1 MGTIRSIYKNL
12 LFLSSGEIIS
22 KILQFILMVYAAR
35 ILDQASFGKFSF
47 AISLSFIAII
57 TADWGIN
64 QYIIREIARD
74 KNTANKYVVDAF
86 VIKVVFTIITCVLI
100 IIFLNALNYPKDTR
114 YIVYL
119 IWAFTI
125 ISTFTDLFYSIFR
138 AFERMFYD
146 SLIKTLRMIILTP
159 LGLYV
164 LFNGYG
170 VMVFSAVF
178 IVVEALMV
186 SVAFIIVQKKF
197 IKIKFDSSL
206 QFIKD
211 VKFMK
216 EIVKTAFPL
225 GIAFF
230 FSSIYFYIDS
240 VMLSKMRG
248 DIEVAIYSVAYNLA
262 LAILFI
268 PAVYTNAIYPVMSRY
283 YKTSKEN
290 LIYLYKKSF
299 KYLYIIGLPIS
310 AGLYILASRII
321 VFLYGKEYLSSVIAF
336 QIISWFLFIKFL
348 NYLMAY
354 ALSSVDQ
361 QNSRMIGQGLTA
373 VFNVVLNLILIPK
386 MGYVGAA
393 VSTFFTEIFLFI
405 LYYWYVSKS
414 LHRFNFILILI
425 KPLIATAVMV
435 TFIVYVNLRLF
446 LVIPSAGLVYFVVI
460 LLLRTFEKE
469 DYQIFKKMFVKADI
483 KEMPKANSL

>member
-1 MGTIRSIYKNL
+1 MGAVKSIYRNL
-12 LFLSSGEIIS
+12 LFLISGEITS
-22 KILQFILMVYAAR
+22 KILQFVLMVYAAR
-35 ILDQASFGKFSF
+35 ILDRASFGKFSF

-57 TADWGIN
+57 TADLGIN
-64 QYIIREIARD
+64 QLLIREIARD
-74 KNTANKYVVDAF
+74 KKNANKYFINAF
-86 VIKVVFTIITCVLI
+86 IVKLIFALITWLFIIVL
-100 IIFLNALNYPKDTR
+100 LNALNYPKDTR
-114 YIVYL
+114 YVVYL
-119 IWAFTI
+119 IWVFTI
-125 ISTFTDLFYSIFR
+125 ISSFTDLFYSIFR

-146 SLIKTLRMIILTP
+146 SLIKTLRMVILTP
-159 LGLYV
+159 LGLYI
-164 LFNGYG
+164 LFSGYG
-170 VMVFSAVF
+170 VMAFSAVF
-178 IVVEALMV
+178 IAVEVLMV
-186 SVAFIIVQKKF
+186 CIACVIAQKKF
-197 IKIKFDSSL
+197 IKVRLDLSF
-206 QFIKD
+206 
-211 VKFMK
+211 KFMK
-216 EIVKTAFPL
+216 GIVKTAFPL
-225 GIAFF
+225 GMAFF

-240 VMLSKMRG
+240 VMLSKMKG
-248 DIEVAIYSVAYNLA
+248 DVEVAVYSVAYNLA

-283 YKTSKEN
+283 YKASRED

-321 VFLYGKEYLSSVIAF
+321 VFLYGNQYLGSVIAL

-373 VFNVVLNLILIPK
+373 VFNVALNLILIPK
-386 MGYVGAA
+386 MGYIGAA

-414 LHRFNFILILI
+414 LHRFNFVPILI

-435 TFIVYVNLRLF
+435 TFIIYANLRLL
-446 LVIPSAGLVYFVVI
+446 LVMPSAGLIYFAF
-460 LLLRTFEKE
+460 LLLLKTFEKG
-469 DYQIFKKMFVKADI
+469 DYEILGKMFKKVDVKEI
-483 KEMPKANSL
+483 PSSP

>member
-1 MGTIRSIYKNL
+1 MGTVRSIYRNL

-22 KILQFILMVYAAR
+22 KILQFVLMVYAAR

-47 AISLSFIAII
+47 ALSLSFIAII
-57 TADWGIN
+57 TADLGIN
-64 QYIIREIARD
+64 QLLIREIAREKGD
-74 KNTANKYVVDAF
+74 ANKYFINAF
-86 VIKVVFTIITCVLI
+86 IVKLIFALITWVFI
-100 IIFLNALNYPKDTR
+100 IILLNTLNYPKDTR
-114 YIVYL
+114 YVVYL
-119 IWAFTI
+119 ILAFTI
-125 ISTFTDLFYSIFR
+125 ISTFTDLFYSVFR
-138 AFERMFYD
+138 AFEKMFYD
-146 SLIKTLRMIILTP
+146 SLIKILRMIILAS

-170 VMVFSAVF
+170 VMIFSAVF
-178 IVVEALMV
+178 IAVEALMV
-186 SVAFIIVQKKF
+186 CIACIIAQKKF
-197 IKIKFDSSL
+197 IKIKLDINF
-206 QFIKD
+206 
-211 VKFMK
+211 KFMK
-216 EIVKTAFPL
+216 DIVKTAFPL
-225 GIAFF
+225 GMAFF

-248 DIEVAIYSVAYNLA
+248 DVEVAIYSVAYNLA

-321 VFLYGKEYLSSVIAF
+321 VFFYGTPYKGSVIAL

-348 NYLMAY
+348 NFLMAY
-354 ALSSVDQ
+354 TLSSVDQ
-361 QNSRMIGQGLTA
+361 QNSRMVGQGLTA

-386 MGYVGAA
+386 IGYIGAA

-414 LHRFNFILILI
+414 LHRFNFIPILI
-425 KPLIATAVMV
+425 KPLIATAVMA
-435 TFIVYVNLRLF
+435 TFIIYVNFRLF
-446 LVIPSAGLVYFVVI
+446 LIIPLAGLIYFVVI

-483 KEMPKANSL
+483 KEMPKTSSL